1 MTKLTHEL
9 ERVLSTDVNSS
20 ILVDTV
26 NDRSYSKAEILQKI
40 NRFQEQLQQLRLS
53 QPGIILTASGNLV
66 DFVVRFFTEIF
77 SGLTMYAVNPNLKVE
92 ELADIAK
99 QSQLS
104 AVILNHNYEDQLMKF
119 QNRLPKRQNPLLK
132 KRSHGL
138 KNS

>member
-26 NDRSYSKAEILQKI
+26 NDRSYTKAEILQKI

-53 QPGIILTASGNLV
+53 QPGIILTASGNSV

-77 SGLTMYAVNPNLKVE
+77 SGLT
-92 ELADIAK
+92 
-99 QSQLS
+99 
-104 AVILNHNYEDQLMKF
+104 
-119 QNRLPKRQNPLLK
+119 
-132 KRSHGL
+132 
-138 KNS
+138 